1 MTLQEK
7 TTEII
12 NSLKGKVDNKCL
24 VGEGYKILRKHLKE
38 HPEDHACWFSH
49 LADPEPTVMMISEQ
63 KAHDL

>member
-49 LADPEPTVMMISEQ
+49 LADPEPAQ
-63 KAHDL
+63 

>member
-12 NSLKGKVDNKCL
+12 NTLEGKVDNKCL

-49 LADPEPTVMMISEQ
+49 LADLEPTR
-63 KAHDL
+63 